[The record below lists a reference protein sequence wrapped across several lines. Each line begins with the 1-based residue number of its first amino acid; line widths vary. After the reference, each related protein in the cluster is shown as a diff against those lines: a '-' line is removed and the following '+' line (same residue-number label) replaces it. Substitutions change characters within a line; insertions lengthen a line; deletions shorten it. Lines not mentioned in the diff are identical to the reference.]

1 MGYSST
7 GRPPTAASLASSGF
21 EPGQGTF
28 APDRGAINLPN
39 EPRPI
44 DQLPARAAE
53 TTAQNPWP
61 VSVLSQKF
69 YGAVERWPSA
79 WVTGQITQINTR
91 RAGSAYITLRDDFE
105 DIAMEV
111 NGFGRF
117 AAAASQFVQGD
128 RVVIHGKPNLW
139 MKRTSLS
146 LRGDTILKVGAGGS
160 LKAMID
166 ELRKQ
171 LKGEGLFDADH
182 KLPLPEFPKT
192 IGLICAPQVHVHVQ
206 GEQCPAEVVQAIAQ
220 LDADPSVDV
229 IIVARGGGS
238 FEDLIGF
245 SDERVVRAAYAC
257 TTPLI
262 SSIGHEDDWTL
273 LDLVADLRASTPTDA
288 AKRVVPDVREQS
300 QLIEGAIDRMRL
312 RVRSRVENEI
322 RLIEGYANRPS
333 LTQPHTMLE
342 PHQRLIDDSLQRLD
356 IGLRRIVDDAQLTV
370 ERAHASLTALSPQS
384 TLNRGYAVVQSADG
398 HVLDDASQVS
408 PGDGI
413 TVTLKK
419 GVITAT
425 TTSATA

>member
-1 MGYSST
+1 MGYSNT
-7 GRPPTAASLASSGF
+7 GQSPTAASLVSAGF
-21 EPGQGTF
+21 GPNTATEAGQGTV
-28 APDRGAINLPN
+28 NLPDG
-39 EPRPI
+39 PRPV
-44 DQLPARAAE
+44 DQLPRLAAE

-61 VSVLSQKF
+61 VSMLSQKF

-117 AAAASQFVQGD
+117 ADTARQFVQGD

-166 ELRKQ
+166 ELRKR

-192 IGLICAPQVHVHVQ
+192 IGLICAPQARAEGDVITNVNLRWPSVTFKVVHVHVQ
-206 GEQCPAEVVQAIAQ
+206 GEQCPGEVAQAIAR
-220 LDADPSVDV
+220 LDTDPDVDV

-238 FEDLIGF
+238 FEDLMGF

-262 SSIGHEDDWTL
+262 PPSDMKTIGPSWTWL
-273 LDLVADLRASTPTDA
+273 PTCVLQPLRTTAKTCGAGRQRTDA
-288 AKRVVPDVREQS
+288 AHYRSHRPYASEKFAHEWITKIASSRDTQTSQPDATS
-300 QLIEGAIDRMRL
+300 HHAGAA
-312 RVRSRVENEI
+312 S
-322 RLIEGYANRPS
+322 A
-333 LTQPHTMLE
+333 
-342 PHQRLIDDSLQRLD
+342 LD
-356 IGLRRIVDDAQLTV
+356 
-370 ERAHASLTALSPQS
+370 
-384 TLNRGYAVVQSADG
+384 
-398 HVLDDASQVS
+398 
-408 PGDGI
+408 
-413 TVTLKK
+413 
-419 GVITAT
+419 
-425 TTSATA
+425 

>member
-146 LRGDTILKVGAGGS
+146 S
-160 LKAMID
+160 
-166 ELRKQ
+166 
-171 LKGEGLFDADH
+171 
-182 KLPLPEFPKT
+182 
-192 IGLICAPQVHVHVQ
+192 
-206 GEQCPAEVVQAIAQ
+206 
-220 LDADPSVDV
+220 
-229 IIVARGGGS
+229 
-238 FEDLIGF
+238 
-245 SDERVVRAAYAC
+245 VRATIAF
-257 TTPLI
+257 
-262 SSIGHEDDWTL
+262 
-273 LDLVADLRASTPTDA
+273 LVLA
-288 AKRVVPDVREQS
+288 VVPTVIPR
-300 QLIEGAIDRMRL
+300 RFFF
-312 RVRSRVENEI
+312 
-322 RLIEGYANRPS
+322 PS
-333 LTQPHTMLE
+333 IFMVLTLFTFVPSNIFST
-342 PHQRLIDDSLQRLD
+342 
-356 IGLRRIVDDAQLTV
+356 
-370 ERAHASLTALSPQS
+370 ASL
-384 TLNRGYAVVQSADG
+384 
-398 HVLDDASQVS
+398 
-408 PGDGI
+408 I
-413 TVTLKK
+413 
-419 GVITAT
+419 
-425 TTSATA
+425 